1 REHETWGSS
10 WLRLKPRK
18 TPHRGSS
25 TWQKPSL
32 LPWAISLKQEP
43 AEELL
48 QINATLRRNLQP
60 LGWGGC
66 QFLDNRLGLILC
78 CLGRLGLLQGRR
90 QAWLQPCQALAAVIF
105 TEAWGFLDGAAG
117 EQIRI
122 IAMLHAI
129 EGFGCLHAQAVLG
142 KGLALVDQA
151 PHSSNRAIV
160 GWQFG

>member
-1 REHETWGSS
+1 MRPGGVS

-66 QFLDNRLGLILC
+66 QYTEMSENF
-78 CLGRLGLLQGRR
+78 GRTPGSAPTLEREATYSTRRKIRSHTPCPRRSPRFSNLVTGRVSGR
-90 QAWLQPCQALAAVIF
+90 
-105 TEAWGFLDGAAG
+105 G
-117 EQIRI
+117 EYWP
-122 IAMLHAI
+122 
-129 EGFGCLHAQAVLG
+129 
-142 KGLALVDQA
+142 A
-151 PHSSNRAIV
+151 PATFS
-160 GWQFG
+160 

>member
-1 REHETWGSS
+1 MRPGGVS

-66 QFLDNRLGLILC
+66 QFFGICHSDEAEAPGYVCQNPPQSPFTKGGSCGCPLRKGEAVGALYEK
-78 CLGRLGLLQGRR
+78 GRL
-90 QAWLQPCQALAAVIF
+90 WVPYTKVEAV
-105 TEAWGFLDGAAG
+105 GV
-117 EQIRI
+117 
-122 IAMLHAI
+122 AI
-129 EGFGCLHAQAVLG
+129 MEFVA
-142 KGLALVDQA
+142 
-151 PHSSNRAIV
+151 
-160 GWQFG
+160 

>member
-1 REHETWGSS
+1 MRPGGVS

-66 QFLDNRLGLILC
+66 QCLEFSQELRTLDPVDELAYLSLEC
-78 CLGRLGLLQGRR
+78 EMAGRPG
-90 QAWLQPCQALAAVIF
+90 
-105 TEAWGFLDGAAG
+105 WGT
-117 EQIRI
+117 
-122 IAMLHAI
+122 
-129 EGFGCLHAQAVLG
+129 GFY
-142 KGLALVDQA
+142 K
-151 PHSSNRAIV
+151 PT
-160 GWQFG
+160 